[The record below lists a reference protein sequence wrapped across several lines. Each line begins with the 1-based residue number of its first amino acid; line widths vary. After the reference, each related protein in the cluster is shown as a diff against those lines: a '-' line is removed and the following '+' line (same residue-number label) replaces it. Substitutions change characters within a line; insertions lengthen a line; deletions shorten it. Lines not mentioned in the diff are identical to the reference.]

1 MRTFSIGMVIG
12 ATLSGSFGRSLG
24 SARTKLSTLGDEI
37 KGIRSQRGLIE
48 RFEKDQ
54 AALSKARIKLAA
66 TTRTVGR
73 LKLALRKNPDD
84 TGTAKALETTSNKA
98 AKLSSSLEK
107 QKSRLLKT
115 ERELKKAGID
125 VKNLGGQYTRLG
137 RTLDKTRAKQARLEK
152 VMARRSAAG
161 KRLADLRNR
170 VLAVGAAFYSV
181 ARLVG
186 KSNVFEDAGARLA
199 TVLTSED
206 IGKSLEA
213 SRKHALAFSG
223 GGNLATRTEIMGIEY
238 ALDSAGLDEA
248 TARIGS
254 ELVSK
259 VSKITG
265 GVSESVGEVMATVYN
280 NLGEGLQGNAEEK
293 FLRIG
298 ELLSR
303 TQFKYQIKDFDQ
315 LGESMRYAAPS
326 LAMYNVELAQGVTL
340 LGELN
345 TAGMPASQAG
355 TALAATFRQM
365 SRASEEFGFELSRNE
380 KGQLDFIQ
388 TMENLSDAIGGFD
401 GMDQDTIDRMQEA
414 FGDEGQRAVVLLGK
428 KLEGLRKAQDDV
440 VESSRGIIDKKYQF
454 FLNTTSGKLQIL
466 TNKLGRLGEI
476 FSGSLKPKANEA
488 IGVLGKIVDWSTS
501 VLEKMPWVGEVIAGA
516 GLMLGGLTTAL
527 AVVTAATWLWNT
539 ALLANPIGIVVGS
552 VVGAAVLIFKYW
564 KPLSSFFTK
573 FWGKIKFAF
582 MATPIG
588 AMLVPIIG
596 IARKIVKYWGPI
608 KSVFA
613 TVWAGIRAAF
623 TVGSAWLKSWWEKST
638 FKKIIGGVSWITG
651 KLGGMFSGGSKVMET
666 FAAGVQSKSDA
677 LRAAIEKSMEN
688 ADELI
693 PHSDAKKG
701 PFSRL
706 TESGFSIGSTMAA
719 GVRKGAISL
728 KKSMAGLFAGAMP
741 DSPATVANSPRSGA
755 GQAGHN
761 IANIIAAVTA
771 AGRPSDRSSR
781 LTDVIADAAAA
792 RQPSET
798 GGRGGVQVTFSPV
811 INLPPGSNAGVVKA
825 SVDRSMQESEI
836 RIKRIFERLM
846 ANDRRLS
853 FT

>member
-84 TGTAKALETTSNKA
+84 TGTAKVLETTSNKA

-199 TVLTSED
+199 TVLTSDD

-213 SRKHALAFSG
+213 SRKHALDFTG
-223 GGNLATRTEIMGIEY
+223 KRRNLATRTEIMGIEY

-440 VESSRGIIDKKYQF
+440 VDSSRGIIDKKYQF

-476 FSGSLKPKANEA
+476 FSGGLKPKANAA
-488 IGVLGKIVDWSTS
+488 IDVLGRIVDWGAS
-501 VLEKMPWVGEVIAGA
+501 VIEKMPWVGEVIAGT
-516 GLMLGGLTTAL
+516 GIVLGGFTTAL

-666 FAAGVQSKSDA
+666 FAEGVQSKSDA
-677 LRAAIEKSMEN
+677 LRTAIEKSMEN
-688 ADELI
+688 ADKVI
-693 PHSDAKKG
+693 PHSDAKEG

-719 GVRKGAISL
+719 GVRKGAMNL
-728 KKSMAGLFAGAMP
+728 KKSMAGLFADVMP
-741 DSPATVANSPRSGA
+741 DFSATTANSPKA
-755 GQAGHN
+755 G
-761 IANIIAAVTA
+761 
-771 AGRPSDRSSR
+771 
-781 LTDVIADAAAA
+781 A
-792 RQPSET
+792 RQPEYNFANVIAAAMSARRPA
-798 GGRGGVQVTFSPV
+798 GDRGGVQVTFSPV
-811 INLPPGSNAGVVKA
+811 INLPPGTNAGGVKS
-825 SVDRSMQESEI
+825 SVDRSMRESEI